1 MNWNFVLISRL
12 SLLFLVFIAVS
23 LTGCAAHIADPDPS
37 NTDLKTLTLEKLSD
51 ASTSYTSSG
60 VSTASKRY
68 NITIVTQHEKIDL
81 DYYRMS
87 AGMSS
92 GVKSILATSLKQG
105 QRLGIKCRSK
115 VEKGNLALII
125 ISPDRKI
132 LHQFATNTQDHFQFT
147 ADNSGIYFVR
157 IGAESFSGEIEL
169 EREFL

>member
-1 MNWNFVLISRL
+1 
-12 SLLFLVFIAVS
+12 
-23 LTGCAAHIADPDPS
+23 
-37 NTDLKTLTLEKLSD
+37 
-51 ASTSYTSSG
+51 
-60 VSTASKRY
+60 
-68 NITIVTQHEKIDL
+68 
-81 DYYRMS
+81 MS

-125 ISPDRKI
+125 LSPDRKI
-132 LHQFATNTQDHFQFT
+132 LHQFAINTQDHFQFT
-147 ADNSGIYFVR
+147 ADKSGIYFVR

>member
-12 SLLFLVFIAVS
+12 SLLFLVSIAVS

-51 ASTSYTSSG
+51 ASTSNSSSG

-81 DYYRMS
+81 DYYKMS

-125 ISPDRKI
+125 LSPDRKI
-132 LHQFATNTQDHFQFT
+132 LHQFAINTQDHFQFT
-147 ADNSGIYFVR
+147 ADKSGIYFVR